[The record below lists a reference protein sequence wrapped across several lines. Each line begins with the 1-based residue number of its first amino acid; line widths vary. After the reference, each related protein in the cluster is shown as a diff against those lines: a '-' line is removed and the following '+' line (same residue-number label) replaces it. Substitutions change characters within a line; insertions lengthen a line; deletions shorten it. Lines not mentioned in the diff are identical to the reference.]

1 MNNGCTDI
9 LLFLCLDNEQ
19 KYFIVFFF
27 VFISSTFILVEIL
40 EIQLYNFIFIAFL
53 VEFNFRVDTT

>member
-1 MNNGCTDI
+1 MNNLCTDI

-27 VFISSTFILVEIL
+27 VFISPTFILVEIL

>member
-19 KYFIVFFF
+19 KYFIFFF
-27 VFISSTFILVEIL
+27 VFISPTFILVEIL

>member
-1 MNNGCTDI
+1 MSKSI
-9 LLFLCLDNEQ
+9 LL
-19 KYFIVFFF
+19 FFF
-27 VFISSTFILVEIL
+27 VFISPTFILVEIL